1 MKEKGGGELGADTE
15 GGVARLSCKARG
27 FPQSRVTCQRE
38 DGPKIIIH
46 NGSHQKMKGVFIF
59 MLIPNGLT

>member
-1 MKEKGGGELGADTE
+1 MNEEGGGELGADTE

-38 DGPKIIIH
+38 DGQKIIIR
-46 NGSHQKMKGVFIF
+46 NGSLQKMKGIFIF
-59 MLIPNGLT
+59 M